1 VSKPMLMPW
10 PLDAS
15 ETELQPSVML
25 ACHMVDEAWEVAEP
39 EQAQA
44 FFRAIGRRI
53 ARAYPLGE
61 VRSNDE
67 IFAAM
72 NAFWA
77 ESGWGR
83 AVLRF
88 AENGLE
94 IVHSDLPLA
103 APGVEPVRWHDTA
116 VSVLA
121 GIYDHWLGQLGGG
134 EAIRTRV
141 TGSSER
147 GVEFFYGA

>member
-1 VSKPMLMPW
+1 MLVPW
-10 PLDAS
+10 RLDAS
-15 ETELQPSVML
+15 ETELQPPVLL
-25 ACHMVDEAWEVAEP
+25 ACHMVDEAWEVAAP
-39 EQAQA
+39 DQAQA

-61 VRSNDE
+61 MRTNDE

-88 AENGLE
+88 AEHGLQ
-94 IVHSDLPLA
+94 IVHADLPH
-103 APGVEPVRWHDTA
+103 APAEMERARWQDTVVA
-116 VSVLA
+116 VIA

-134 EAIRTRV
+134 DAIRTRV
-141 TGSSER
+141 VAASER
-147 GVEFFYGA
+147 SVEFLYGA

>member
-1 VSKPMLMPW
+1 MSKPMLMPW
-10 PLDAS
+10 RLDPS
-15 ETELQPSVML
+15 ETGLQPPVML

-44 FFRAIGRRI
+44 FFRAIGARI

-61 VRSNDE
+61 AQSNDE

-83 AVLRF
+83 VVLRF
-88 AENGLE
+88 AEGGLQ
-94 IVHSDLPLA
+94 ILHSELPP
-103 APGVEPVRWHDTA
+103 APHGMDDGRWHDTA
-116 VSVLA
+116 VAVLA
-121 GIYDHWLGQLGGG
+121 GIYDHWLGQLGGS
-134 EAIRTRV
+134 ASIRTRAL
-141 TGSSER
+141 GSSER
-147 GVEFFYGA
+147 SVEFFYGA

>member
-1 VSKPMLMPW
+1 MLMPW
-10 PLDAS
+10 RLDAS
-15 ETELQPSVML
+15 EAGLQPPVML

-39 EQAQA
+39 VQAQA
-44 FFRAIGRRI
+44 FFRAIGARI
-53 ARAYPLGE
+53 ARAYPLSE
-61 VRSNDE
+61 AHSNDE

-88 AENGLE
+88 ARGGLQIE
-94 IVHSDLPLA
+94 HSDLPLA
-103 APGVEPVRWHDTA
+103 PSGMDEGRWHETTVA
-116 VSVLA
+116 VLS

-134 EAIRTRV
+134 ASIRTRV
-141 TGSSER
+141 IGSSER
-147 GVEFFYGA
+147 SVEFFYGA

>member
-1 VSKPMLMPW
+1 MSKPMLVPW
-10 PLDAS
+10 RLDVPES
-15 ETELQPSVML
+15 ELQPPVML
-25 ACHMVDEAWEVAEP
+25 ACHMVDEAWEMAGP

-44 FFRAIGRRI
+44 FFRAIGNRI

-61 VRSNDE
+61 LRSNDE

-88 AENGLE
+88 TEDGLR
-94 IVHSDLPLA
+94 IVHAALPLT
-103 APGVEPVRWHDTA
+103 PPEVERGRWRDTVVA
-116 VSVLA
+116 VVA
-121 GIYDHWLGQLGGG
+121 GIYDYWLGQLGGSD
-134 EAIRTRV
+134 AIKTRV
-141 TGSSER
+141 VATSER
-147 GVEFFYGA
+147 SVEFVYGA